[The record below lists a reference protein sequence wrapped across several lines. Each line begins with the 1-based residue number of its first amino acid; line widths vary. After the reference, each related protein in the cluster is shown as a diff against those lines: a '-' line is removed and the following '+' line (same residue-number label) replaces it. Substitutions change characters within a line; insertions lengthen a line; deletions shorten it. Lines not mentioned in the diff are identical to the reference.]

1 MVSVS
6 RSYLAPWWQTVTNRS
21 LIKTIFHRRED
32 FLRAVAAA
40 TKEVMTTAD
49 CIMCHLTV
57 HVLHAVYC
65 FNPQEKKKHSP
76 DHSMSTALIHVLL
89 TLSHVILKSY
99 TVRHRSANLSTT
111 MPLLR
116 GRPNLTGGEVMRTS
130 SGGSWLQFRR
140 WVDHHNRRSQ
150 SLSYHAPHW
159 FTCNPESNWCH
170 LYWYSDT
177 PSITEWL
184 QWTAIDKGC
193 KKTQR
198 REVAG
203 DPKRRRHQNSH
214 NSWSRNAAKKKNS
227 TSQNKMITDL
237 GASMLMN

>member
-1 MVSVS
+1 
-6 RSYLAPWWQTVTNRS
+6 
-21 LIKTIFHRRED
+21 
-32 FLRAVAAA
+32 
-40 TKEVMTTAD
+40 
-49 CIMCHLTV
+49 
-57 HVLHAVYC
+57 
-65 FNPQEKKKHSP
+65 
-76 DHSMSTALIHVLL
+76 MSTALTHVLL
-89 TLSHVILKSY
+89 TLSHVILKCY

-150 SLSYHAPHW
+150 SLSYHTPHW

-214 NSWSRNAAKKKNS
+214 NSWSRNAAKKKTAPVRTKWLRISGLQCWWTNS
-227 TSQNKMITDL
+227 L
-237 GASMLMN
+237 VLMCVVVFFYLSVFCCVDRFCQKEERGE